1 LRKTLFQVFTRQTDV
16 DTVNDLND
24 MDEQDKGNDKLNTNR
39 KRGLHTLI
47 LVLVGMLLV
56 GCSNDILDPS
66 QIGRFRPVP
75 VINVIL
81 DSLGVADEPQ
91 GRYAEAEDPRPDDV
105 LEYEQDYRFGTG
117 DLVRVSIYELYREGT
132 TDLREYVVTETGKI
146 SIPEVGLIG
155 AAGLTENQLEEEII
169 AILKP
174 NILVDPSVIVSLTE
188 SRSHVFSVSGNGVSR
203 SIGRAT
209 LPRYPM
215 RLREALDIAGGVGE
229 FNVTNIYVARDVTG
243 QESYDLNG
251 SDAIIG
257 EEIEPIDKAGSSED
271 RDWPVGEEDEML
283 EIIAPSVEVDGLVI
297 ASAEMV
303 TAEDLAL
310 ESMAEP
316 TQFRDSAAKTNQN
329 DKGRIEWVF
338 EDGRWVPIKIDGGQ
352 THSRPVA
359 NGVSAGR
366 TDFEESRREES
377 YGLEHLGSAGK
388 QVRVI
393 KIPVDKLLGGDP
405 AYNIIIRPGDSITV
419 PADVIGEFTMM
430 GNVNRVGYI
439 QLSGRPMTLKQ
450 AIAAAGGL
458 NALAYP
464 KKVEVVRRIGQ
475 NKEVTVMVDL
485 DKIAKGLQPDFF
497 IKQHDLINVGTH
509 GSSRFLAVLRNA
521 FRATYGFGFIYDRNL
536 AIEDFGNDPFPGH
549 MSLNKLF

>member
-1 LRKTLFQVFTRQTDV
+1 M
-16 DTVNDLND
+16 VNDLNY

-47 LVLVGMLLV
+47 LILVGMLLV

-91 GRYAEAEDPRPDDV
+91 ARYAEAEDPKPDDV

-117 DLVRVSIYELYREGT
+117 DLVRVSIYELYREGQS
-132 TDLREYVVTETGKI
+132 DIREYVVTETGKI

-155 AAGLTENQLEEEII
+155 AAGLTENQLEEEIV
-169 AILKP
+169 AVLKP
-174 NILVDPSVIVSLTE
+174 NILVEPSVTVSLRE
-188 SRSHVFSVSGNGVSR
+188 SRSQVFSVSGNG
-203 SIGRAT
+203 IGRPLGRAS

-257 EEIEPIDKAGSSED
+257 EEIEPIDKAGVSED
-271 RDWPVGEEDEML
+271 RNWPVGEEDEML
-283 EIIAPSVEVDGLVI
+283 EIITPSVEVDGLVI

-316 TQFRDSAAKTNQN
+316 TQFRDSSEKTDQN
-329 DKGRIEWVF
+329 DNGRIEWVF
-338 EDGRWVPIKIDGGQ
+338 EDGRWVPIEINGGQ
-352 THSRPVA
+352 IRSRPVA
-359 NGVSAGR
+359 NGVSAGG
-366 TDFEESRREES
+366 TDFEETRREES

-419 PADVIGEFTMM
+419 PADVIGEFSVM

-464 KKVEVVRRIGQ
+464 KKVEVVRRIGE

-536 AIEDFGNDPFPGH
+536 AVEDFGNDPFPGH
-549 MSLNKLF
+549 MSLNGLFN

>member
-1 LRKTLFQVFTRQTDV
+1 MQMDV
-16 DTVNDLND
+16 DMVNDLNY

-47 LVLVGMLLV
+47 LVLLGMLLV

-91 GRYAEAEDPRPDDV
+91 ARYAGAEDPRPDDV

-117 DLVRVSIYELYREGT
+117 DLVRISIYELYREGQA
-132 TDLREYVVTETGKI
+132 DIREYVVTETGKL

-169 AILKP
+169 AVLKP
-174 NILVDPSVIVSLTE
+174 NILVDPSVTVLLRE
-188 SRSHVFSVSGNGVSR
+188 SRSRVFSVSGNGVGR

-257 EEIEPIDKAGSSED
+257 EEIAPIDKAGVSED
-271 RDWPVGEEDEML
+271 RTWPVGEEDEML
-283 EIIAPSVEVDGLVI
+283 EIIAPSVEIDGLVI

-310 ESMAEP
+310 ESLAEP
-316 TQFRDSAAKTNQN
+316 RPFRDSSEQTNQN
-329 DKGRIEWVF
+329 DNGRIEWVF
-338 EDGRWVPIKIDGGQ
+338 EDGRWVPIEIDGGQ
-352 THSRPVA
+352 RSSRPVA
-359 NGVSAGR
+359 KGVSAGGR
-366 TDFEESRREES
+366 DFEETRREES

-419 PADVIGEFTMM
+419 PADVIGEFTVM
-430 GNVNRVGYI
+430 GNVNRVGYFPL
-439 QLSGRPMTLKQ
+439 QGRPMTLMQ

-464 KKVEVVRRIGQ
+464 KKVEVIRRIGQ
-475 NKEVTVMVDL
+475 NKQVTVMVDL

-536 AIEDFGNDPFPGH
+536 AVEDFGNDPFPGH
-549 MSLNKLF
+549 MSINSLF

>member
-1 LRKTLFQVFTRQTDV
+1 MDV
-16 DTVNDLND
+16 DTVNNLND
-24 MDEQDKGNDKLNTNR
+24 MDEQDKGNNKLNTNR
-39 KRGLHTLI
+39 KKGLHRLVLI
-47 LVLVGMLLV
+47 LLGMLAA

-91 GRYAEAEDPRPDDV
+91 ARYANAEDPRPDDV

-117 DLVRVSIYELYREGT
+117 DIVRVSIYELYREGLA
-132 TDLREYVVTETGKI
+132 DIRDYVVTETGKV
-146 SIPEVGLIG
+146 SLPEVGLIG
-155 AAGLTENQLEEEII
+155 AAGLTENQLEEEIV
-169 AILKP
+169 AVLKP
-174 NILVDPSVIVSLTE
+174 NVLVEPSVTVSLME
-188 SRSHVFSVSGNGVSR
+188 SRSRVFSVSGGGVGR
-203 SIGRAT
+203 AIGRAS

-215 RLREALDIAGGVGE
+215 RLREALDVAGGVGE
-229 FNVTNIYVARDVTG
+229 FNVTNVYVARNVTG
-243 QESYDLNG
+243 QESFGSYG
-251 SDAIIG
+251 SDAMIG
-257 EEIEPIDKAGSSED
+257 EELEPVEKAGSGED
-271 RDWPVGEEDEML
+271 RDWPVDVDAEEEML
-283 EIIAPSVEVDGLVI
+283 EIITPSVEVDGLVI
-297 ASAEMV
+297 AIAEMV

-316 TQFRDSAAKTNQN
+316 TPFKGSSEKTNQN
-329 DKGRIEWVF
+329 DNSRIEWVF
-338 EDGRWVPIKIDGGQ
+338 EDGRWVPIRVDGGQ
-352 THSRPVA
+352 TRPRPAA

-366 TDFEESRREES
+366 ANFEETRREES
-377 YGLEHLGSAGK
+377 FALEHLGSAGR

-419 PADVIGEFTMM
+419 PADVVGEFSVM
-430 GNVNRVGYI
+430 GNVNKRGYI
-439 QLSGRPMTLKQ
+439 LLQGRPMTLMQ

-458 NALAYP
+458 GPLAYP
-464 KKVEVVRRIGQ
+464 KKVEVIRRIGE
-475 NKEVTVMVDL
+475 NKDKQVTVMVDL

-536 AIEDFGNDPFPGH
+536 AVEDYGNDPFPGH
-549 MSLNKLF
+549 MSLNSLF

>member
-1 LRKTLFQVFTRQTDV
+1 M
-16 DTVNDLND
+16 VNDLNY
-24 MDEQDKGNDKLNTNR
+24 MDEQDKGNGKLEMNR
-39 KRGLHTLI
+39 KRGLHTLV
-47 LVLVGMLLV
+47 LVLLGMLLV

-81 DSLGVADEPQ
+81 DSLGVADEPKT
-91 GRYAEAEDPRPDDV
+91 RYAEAEDPRPDDV

-117 DLVRVSIYELYREGT
+117 DVVRISIYELYREGQA
-132 TDLREYVVTETGKI
+132 DIRDYVVTETGKV

-155 AAGLTENQLEEEII
+155 VAGLTENQLEEEI
-169 AILKP
+169 AAVLKP
-174 NILVDPSVIVSLTE
+174 NILVDPSVTVSLQE
-188 SRSHVFSVSGNGVSR
+188 SRSQVFSVSGNGVGR
-203 SIGRAT
+203 PIGRAS

-229 FNVTNIYVARDVTG
+229 FNVTNVYVARDVTG
-243 QESYDLNG
+243 QESFDLNG

-257 EEIEPIDKAGSSED
+257 EGSEPIDKAAGSED
-271 RDWPVGEEDEML
+271 RDWPVGGEEEML

-303 TAEDLAL
+303 TIEDLAL

-316 TQFRDSAAKTNQN
+316 TQLRDSSEKTNQN
-329 DKGRIEWVF
+329 NNGRIEWVF
-338 EDGRWVPIKIDGGQ
+338 EDGRWVPIEVDGGQ
-352 THSRPVA
+352 TDPEPVA

-366 TDFEESRREES
+366 TDFEEFGREES

-393 KIPVDKLLGGDP
+393 KIPIDKLLGGDP

-439 QLSGRPMTLKQ
+439 SLQGRPMTLKQ

-464 KKVEVVRRIGQ
+464 KKVEVVRRIGA
-475 NKEVTVMVDL
+475 NREVTVMVDL

-536 AIEDFGNDPFPGH
+536 AAEDYGNDPFPGH
-549 MSLNKLF
+549 VSLRNIF